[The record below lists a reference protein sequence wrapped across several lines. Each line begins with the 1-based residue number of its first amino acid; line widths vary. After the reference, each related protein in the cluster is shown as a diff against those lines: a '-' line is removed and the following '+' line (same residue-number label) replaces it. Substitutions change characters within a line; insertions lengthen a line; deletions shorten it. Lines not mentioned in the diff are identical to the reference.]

1 MTRTVREAGKSIPY
15 DEWYADE
22 LKKLRIRRQ
31 CASTSAELRA
41 VLDEVERLKVSHR
54 MMTGAD
60 PAKALQKVAF
70 EMV

>member
-15 DEWYADE
+15 DEWYANE

-41 VLDEVERLKVSHR
+41 LLAEIEHLKLNHR
-54 MMTGAD
+54 MMTANN
-60 PAKALQKVAF
+60 PVKARQKAAY